1 MWILKH
7 PVVCLCIYLYVG
19 YILRIING
27 LVCYGRSEVI
37 QLCLTLCDPMD
48 CNLPGSCVDGIFQA
62 RILEGVAISF
72 SKSVN
77 VNQNDCSNVSSLLK
91 YEFQKLYSFGKCQ
104 TYRKDIYYNESPFVF
119 PLHSPIANILQHL
132 LLCLFREFILYM
144 MWCLIQ
150 SRLQICMSRGT

>member
-1 MWILKH
+1 ME
-7 PVVCLCIYLYVG
+7 
-19 YILRIING
+19 
-27 LVCYGRSEVI
+27 EVKSF
-37 QLCLTLCDPMD
+37 
-48 CNLPGSCVDGIFQA
+48 SCVWLFVTPWTVTCQA
-62 RILEGVAISF
+62 PVLMGF
-72 SKSVN
+72 SRQEYWRGLPFPSPRVLWKVN